1 VSRSIRLRTASGR
14 EILLVPETALRDPD
28 SARHRSLRTRL
39 DDDPFGRLAL
49 ADARE
54 DSWATSSSDV
64 VVIDLGSA
72 PMPGRPMLY
81 SRDVIVDWDS
91 IPMLSDLIGPR
102 TEPVGPSV
110 PVFQDPM
117 DAWLSFEVVDER
129 GVPADGRYV
138 CSIDGDVNDGPLDRT
153 SHAFREL
160 STSARGRLRIVD
172 LRWPAWPFEGPT
184 PEGPTPEGP
193 SEPEVDPEIPAT
205 RGTSFEVVDE
215 DGVAL
220 VGGYRVGDDTG
231 EREGSFGGVIRVET
245 SGTARLRLSVAGP
258 TTTGGSR

>member
-1 VSRSIRLRTASGR
+1 MSRSIRLRTASGR
-14 EILLVPETALRDPD
+14 EILLVPETAVRDPD
-28 SARHRSLRTRL
+28 SARHRSLRARL

-72 PMPGRPMLY
+72 PTPGRPLLY

-129 GVPADGRYV
+129 GVPADGRYA
-138 CSIDGDVNDGPLDRT
+138 CSIDGETNDGPLDRT

-172 LRWPAWPFEGPT
+172 LRWPAMPFEGPV
-184 PEGPTPEGP
+184 PEGP
-193 SEPEVDPEIPAT
+193 SEPAVVDPDVPAM
-205 RGTSFEVVDE
+205 RGTTFEVVDE

-220 VGGYRVGDDTG
+220 AGGYRVGDDAG
-231 EREGSFGGVIRVET
+231 ERAGSFGGVVRVET
-245 SGTARLRLSVAGP
+245 SGAARLRLSVGGP

>member
-14 EILLVPETALRDPD
+14 EILLVPESAIREPE
-28 SARHRSLRTRL
+28 SARDRPLRARL

-72 PMPGRPMLY
+72 PMPGHPLLY
-81 SRDVIVDWDS
+81 SRDVIVDWDA

-102 TEPVGPSV
+102 TEPVGQSA
-110 PVFQDPM
+110 PVFADPM

-129 GVPADGRYV
+129 GAPADGRYV
-138 CSIDGDVNDGPLDRT
+138 CSIDGEANDGPLDRT

-172 LRWPAWPFEGPT
+172 LRWPALPFD
-184 PEGPTPEGP
+184 GPTPEGP
-193 SEPEVDPEIPAT
+193 SEPEVDPEIPAA
-205 RGTSFEVVDE
+205 RGTSFEVVDG

-220 VGGYRVGDDTG
+220 VGGYRVGDDAG